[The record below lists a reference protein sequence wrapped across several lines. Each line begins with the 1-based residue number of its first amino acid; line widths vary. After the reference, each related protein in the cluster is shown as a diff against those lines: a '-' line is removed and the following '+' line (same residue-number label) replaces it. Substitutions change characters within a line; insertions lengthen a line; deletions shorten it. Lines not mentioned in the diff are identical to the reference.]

1 MAVPR
6 TRAVTLLLLA
16 FHGFSIF
23 AATLPSNVSSLS
35 DTISPDAV
43 NLPILNVSS
52 NDGAYSDCF
61 NPATPR
67 RGLYPAKLNDCL
79 NAIDTLSVIKN
90 PWHSVIFARRRRVG
104 FTLPKIVRN
113 ETCVISIDVMND
125 ADSDFMKPQVVYTKA
140 REIALDCTQGAFR
153 FGGRAKIGPKMVVDV
168 LVFGRLWP
176 LEDGAVEP
184 IASES
189 AVIMAEEGLTGRN
202 SDLRNKPPL
211 RIMAPSGIDNMGHDS
226 NLSLNALELGAELK
240 CYDPPLPRERIWPI
254 NVNDCEMATSAFVG
268 HKPISQKY
276 TFSRK
281 PIATKY
287 YYHLPATYSYG
298 SCVVHLDMNNDDDQ
312 DTVKLAT
319 VEATA
324 WVLAHKCCGEEKPTQ
339 QYGGWGTVNTGS
351 QGLIN
356 VWIYGRL
363 WPPRVGPTNV
373 TGLAL
378 ARPASLIDSD

>member
-1 MAVPR
+1 MPR
-6 TRAVTLLLLA
+6 AQAVTLLLLA
-16 FHGFSIF
+16 LHGISTF
-23 AATLPSNVSSLS
+23 AATLPSNISSLS

-43 NLPILNVSS
+43 SLPILNVSP
-52 NDGAYSDCF
+52 NVGEYSDCF

-67 RGLYPAKLNDCL
+67 RGLYPAKLDDCL
-79 NAIDTLSVIKN
+79 GAVHTLSHIKD
-90 PWHSVIFARRRRVG
+90 PWRRVIFARRKRIG
-104 FTLPKIVRN
+104 FTLPKVVRN
-113 ETCVISIDVMND
+113 GTCVISIDVMND
-125 ADSDFMKPQVVYTKA
+125 ADSDIMWPQIVYTKA
-140 REIALDCTQGAFR
+140 KEIALECTQGDFR
-153 FGGRAKIGPKMVVDV
+153 FGGRAKTGPKMVVDV
-168 LVFGRLWP
+168 LVFGRVWP

-189 AVIMAEEGLTGRN
+189 AVIVAEERLTSRD
-202 SDLRNKPPL
+202 SSSQYKPPP
-211 RIMAPSGIDNMGHDS
+211 RTMAPSGIDKKGHDS
-226 NLSLNALELGAELK
+226 NLSLNDLRLGAELK

-254 NVNDCEMATSAFVG
+254 DVSDCEMATSAFVG
-268 HKPISQKY
+268 SRPLSQKY
-276 TFSRK
+276 TFSRE

-287 YYHLPATYSYG
+287 YYHLPTTNSYR

-324 WVLAHKCCGEEKPTQ
+324 WVLAHKCCGEEKPAQ

-356 VWIYGRL
+356 VWVYGRL

-373 TGLAL
+373 TALTL